1 LFQETTYP
9 PSESK
14 IFDYSTFVVWYSL
27 ENRQFAFLFFVLLS
41 LKSAKEFEKT
51 LKAFFCNFDKGILHN
66 NFYRYDGKL
75 GGGISSQTRHLCLR
89 NF

>member
-1 LFQETTYP
+1 MFQETTYP

-14 IFDYSTFVVWYSL
+14 IFDDSTFVVLYSL

-51 LKAFFCNFDKGILHN
+51 LKAFFCNFDKGIYYTTT
-66 NFYRYDGKL
+66 F
-75 GGGISSQTRHLCLR
+75 IVMMES
-89 NF
+89 

>member
-1 LFQETTYP
+1 MFQETTYP

-14 IFDYSTFVVWYSL
+14 IFDDSTLVVWYSL

-51 LKAFFCNFDKGILHN
+51 LKAFFATLIKAYITQQL
-66 NFYRYDGKL
+66 L
-75 GGGISSQTRHLCLR
+75 SL
-89 NF
+89 